1 MMKMHTNELH
11 VDRTVMTVTD
21 LDQNDEDQ
29 FWWSRTPEERL
40 KAIEVNRQAVYGYQN
55 TPPRFQRL
63 LEVARR

>member
-1 MMKMHTNELH
+1 MKMHTNELQ

-21 LDQNDEDQ
+21 LDQDDEDQ

-40 KAIEVNRQAVYGYQN
+40 KAIEVNRQAVYGYHN